1 MSLYRRTRFGF
12 TLIELLV
19 VIAIIAILIAL
30 LLPAVQQ
37 AREAARRTQC
47 KNNLKQIGL
56 ALHNYH
62 DVFNRFP
69 GRRYGTTGTHN
80 FSGVTNTGNRL
91 HNSGRISVW
100 IALLPYADQAPM
112 FNLIQR
118 GDSTL
123 SPPISPGGP
132 RGDQNW
138 VVWNQAPVW
147 LKCPSDPASIPIT
160 AHNYAVS
167 AGDQAQQI
175 NSRVMTRGL
184 FGRYHMNGIRDVLD
198 GTSNTIAIS
207 EIISQAPSF
216 GGQFGSTATANQYEL
231 GQAVANNV
239 AGVVASPVICRT
251 VVSGRYYVAG
261 TNVRGRRGIK
271 WTDGPATLQMFN
283 TILPPNGPICAESG
297 NYGDQDNIVLP
308 PHSRHTGGVH
318 GLLCDGSVRFISE
331 NIDTGNTGVQQP
343 LTGPSMYGTWG
354 RLGSIAGGEVAG
366 EF

>member
-1 MSLYRRTRFGF
+1 VTRSRSRRFGF

-47 KNNLKQIGL
+47 KNNLKQMGL

-62 DVFNRFP
+62 DVSNRFP

-80 FSGVTNTGNRL
+80 FTNGPTPTNRS
-91 HNSGRISVW
+91 HNSGRITGW

-112 FNLIQR
+112 YNQIQA
-118 GDSTL
+118 GDPTNAD
-123 SPPISPGGP
+123 PIAPGGP
-132 RGDQNW
+132 RGDHNW

-147 LKCPSDPASIPIT
+147 LTCPSDTASTPVS
-160 AHNYAVS
+160 AHSYAFS
-167 AGDQAQQI
+167 AGDQAETI
-175 NSRVMTRGL
+175 NSRVVTRGV
-184 FGRYHMNGIRDVLD
+184 FARYHMNGIRDIID

-216 GGQFGSTATANQYEL
+216 GGQTGVAANANQYEL
-231 GQAVANNV
+231 GAALANNV
-239 AGVVASPVICRT
+239 AGVVNSPIVCRT
-251 VVSGRYYVAG
+251 VVNGRYYVAG

-271 WTDGPATLQMFN
+271 WTDGPASLQFFN
-283 TILPPNGPICAESG
+283 TILPPNGPICSEG
-297 NYGDQDNIVLP
+297 GDFGDQDNSVLP

-331 NIDTGNTGVQQP
+331 NIDTGNTSVYQP
-343 LTGPSMYGTWG
+343 VAGPSMYGTWG
-354 RLGSIAGGEVAG
+354 RLGSIAGGEVVG